1 MTRLASTRPS
11 IVVVV
16 VVTFRSTSPTSPM
29 LASASTFTGVKVAA
43 KATVAKTA
51 RRANVVTRAG
61 QYDDELLQTAVRRV
75 FFYLYSIVSSSR
87 ARHQCASAI
96 NHQSHRAIGAH
107 HRSIDRRVDDAR
119 RATTD
124 AGDCARNQPWDF
136 YLETNPS
143 VVARRGVADDGTT
156 PPTTGRRVGRGETL
170 PGFVVGAF
178 PPSFPPHPEEKR
190 IRFSSTFGCG

>member
-1 MTRLASTRPS
+1 
-11 IVVVV
+11 
-16 VVTFRSTSPTSPM
+16 M

-75 FFYLYSIVSSSR
+75 FFEYIRSFVSSR
-87 ARHQCASAI
+87 ARVTSGRQPS
-96 NHQSHRAIGAH
+96 
-107 HRSIDRRVDDAR
+107 SITYIARRVRVMRWISRPIAR

-156 PPTTGRRVGRGETL
+156 PPMDGTTRRSRGD
-170 PGFVVGAF
+170 PGWVRRRGF
-178 PPSFPPHPEEKR
+178 PSFPPHPSEENP
-190 IRFSSTFGCG
+190 ILSTFGCG